1 MARMAG
7 RLTERARLYLLILAL
22 VLAQGGGLVV
32 AFAVIVDNARDSQRD
47 FCAMLSVFV
56 DPRAPAPANL
66 TDDQRAR
73 YEALR
78 AYQVK
83 RC

>member
-1 MARMAG
+1 MAG
-7 RLTERARLYLLILAL
+7 RFTERARLYLLILAL
-22 VLAQGGGLVV
+22 VLAQGGGLFV
-32 AFAVIVDNARDSQRD
+32 AFAVIIDNARDSQRD

-56 DPRAPAPANL
+56 DPRAPAPPSPTGPQL
-66 TDDQRAR
+66 TR

-78 AYQVK
+78 AYQLK